1 MNIIERVINT
11 IKRFEMLRP
20 GDLVITGL
28 SGGPDSVCLM
38 HVLHNLKDRLQIA
51 LIPVYVN
58 HGLRPEE
65 IPREIEFCRR
75 FVGSLGYELIVR
87 EIDVLGY
94 VKATGKNKQE
104 AARQLRYNALNEV
117 LLEKKAQAIAIGHN
131 ADDQAETII
140 MRLIRGTGPQ
150 GLQGIPP
157 VRGNIIRPLI
167 EIERKEIED
176 YLFKNSLHY
185 VMDSSNLEA
194 GYLRN
199 WVRLKVLPLLKEKN
213 PSIIKTLGR
222 LAEIF
227 SEEEKFYE
235 IEVTKALMRSISRK
249 TDSMIELFL
258 KPLEVIDKRILRRL
272 LRRAVDEV
280 FSLRGLSFVHIEE
293 MTELIK
299 KGDTGDRVYI
309 KGNIRA
315 IKGYSLFTITSE
327 PPLRL
332 KEYVLPIPGSINIEE
347 KGYKLTAVCM
357 ESRPDDLGDGKKRIV
372 IDRDKIGQ
380 DNLLVRPW
388 KPGDYF
394 YPFGFGKRKK
404 LQDFFTDLKIPRDER
419 YSIPVVEEGGNI
431 VWIMGFRMDDRY
443 KVQEDTKRFL
453 ILKIEDE

>member
-1 MNIIERVINT
+1 MIRPEDRVI
-11 IKRFEMLRP
+11 I
-20 GDLVITGL
+20 GL
-28 SGGPDSVCLM
+28 SGGPDSVCLT
-38 HVLHNLKDRLQIA
+38 HILHKLKERLNIE
-51 LIPVYVN
+51 LIPVYIN

-65 IPREIEFCRR
+65 VPGEIDFCRK
-75 FVGSLGYELIVR
+75 FVKELGYDLIVR
-87 EIDVLGY
+87 EIDVAGY
-94 VKATGKNKQE
+94 VKLSGENKQE
-104 AARQLRYNALNEV
+104 VARRLRYQALNEV
-117 LLEKKAQAIAIGHN
+117 LLEKKAQTIAVGHN

-176 YLFKNSLHY
+176 YLFRNGLHY
-185 VMDSSNLEA
+185 VVDSSNLQAE
-194 GYLRN
+194 YLRN
-199 WVRLKVLPLLKEKN
+199 WVRLKVIPILKEKN
-213 PSIIKTLGR
+213 PSIIITLGR

-227 SEEEKFYE
+227 SEEERIYE

-258 KPLEVIDKRILRRL
+258 KPLEAIDKRILRRL

-280 FSLRGLSFVHIEE
+280 FGLRGLSFMHIEE
-293 MTELIK
+293 MIEIIK
-299 KGDTGDRVYI
+299 KESTGDRVYI

-332 KEYVLPIPGSINIEE
+332 KEYVLSIPGTIDIKE
-347 KGYKLTAVCM
+347 KGYKLIAVCM
-357 ESRPDDLGDGKKRIV
+357 ESRPDDLGDGRRKIV
-372 IDRDKIGQ
+372 IDRDKIGS
-380 DNLLVRPW
+380 DNLLVRSW
-388 KPGDYF
+388 KSGDYF

-419 YSIPVVEEGGNI
+419 YAIPVVEEGGNI
-431 VWIMGFRMDDRY
+431 VWVAGLRMDDRY
-443 KVQEDTKRFL
+443 KVQGDTKRFL

>member
-1 MNIIERVINT
+1 MNLIERVLKT
-11 IKRFEMLRP
+11 IKRFNMLRP

-38 HVLHNLKDRLQIA
+38 HVLHNLKGRLKID
-51 LIPVYVN
+51 LIPVYIN

-65 IPREIEFCRR
+65 IPHEIDFCRR
-75 FVGSLGYELIVR
+75 FSESLGYELIVR

-94 VKATGKNKQE
+94 VKTTGKNKQE
-104 AARQLRYNALNEV
+104 AARFLRYNALQEV
-117 LLEKKAQAIAIGHN
+117 LLEKKAQAIAVGHN

-140 MRLIRGTGPQ
+140 IRLLRGTGPQ

-176 YLFKNSLHY
+176 YLFKNNLHF
-185 VMDSSNLEA
+185 VTDSSNLRSE
-194 GYLRN
+194 YLRN
-199 WVRLKVLPLLKEKN
+199 WVRLKVMPILKEKN
-213 PSIIKTLGR
+213 PSIVQSLGR

-227 SEEEKFYE
+227 SEEERLYE
-235 IEVTKALMRSISRK
+235 IEVTKALMRSMARK

-258 KPLEVIDKRILRRL
+258 KPLEAIDKRILRRL

-280 FSLRGLSFVHIEE
+280 FSLRGLSFIHIEE
-293 MTELIK
+293 MIELIK
-299 KGDTGDRVYI
+299 QGSPGDRVYI

-332 KEYVLPIPGSINIEE
+332 KDYVLPVPGSINIEE
-347 KGYKLTAVCM
+347 KGYKLIAICM
-357 ESRPDDLGDGKKRIV
+357 DSRPEDLGDGKKKIV
-372 IDRDKIGQ
+372 IDRDKIASQ
-380 DNLLVRPW
+380 NLLVRSW
-388 KPGDYF
+388 KPGDFF

-404 LQDFFTDLKIPRDER
+404 LQDFFTDLKVPRDER
-419 YSIPVVEEGGNI
+419 YSIPVVEEGGSI
-431 VWIMGFRMDDRY
+431 VWVTGFRMDDRY
-443 KVQEDTKRFL
+443 KVEKDTKRFL
-453 ILKIEDE
+453 ILRIEDE